1 MPAGKTIRTAAAYS
15 IESLLRNAVLIETVH
30 NTKTAKKPS
39 VHAYHRLYVP
49 VKTKNTLVTVR
60 LVMEEQIDGH
70 VTIPPYEV
78 NLYDIIIED
87 KKKTRPRSGLKPVV
101 GVNAS
106 PDTITI
112 REMLAG
118 VKDADGKT
126 YYQQAWH
133 GAAKE
138 YEDTPWA
145 MEFAAHTTFERR
157 EEKDG
162 KEEKKAERKEAAQ
175 RYTED
180 YEEAAMAR

>member
-78 NLYDIIIED
+78 NLYDIIIEA
-87 KKKTRPRSGLKPVV
+87 PRRLVWVGEKERMFPVFMQSSTNGQIV
-101 GVNAS
+101 GF
-106 PDTITI
+106 
-112 REMLAG
+112 G
-118 VKDADGKT
+118 C
-126 YYQQAWH
+126 
-133 GAAKE
+133 
-138 YEDTPWA
+138 
-145 MEFAAHTTFERR
+145 
-157 EEKDG
+157 
-162 KEEKKAERKEAAQ
+162 
-175 RYTED
+175 
-180 YEEAAMAR
+180 